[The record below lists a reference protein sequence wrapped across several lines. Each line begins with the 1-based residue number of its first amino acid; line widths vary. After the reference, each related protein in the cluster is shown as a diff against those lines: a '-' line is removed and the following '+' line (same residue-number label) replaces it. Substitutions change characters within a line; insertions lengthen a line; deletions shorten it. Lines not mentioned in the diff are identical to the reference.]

1 MAVKQRWMSRD
12 TRRKSR
18 YGLRLLGGVFGI
30 ALLALA
36 LVCGGVLL
44 GFRMGWPPELFSV
57 LLCLGVTALM
67 VVLALRLGR
76 RCAGD
81 ATMFFLT
88 EEERLFAV
96 DARDLAQAGGALL
109 SQAAAGRNVQ
119 RHLRKLACLSEVPA
133 QAEEILNVERIR
145 EHGSHYALHCRVRR
159 LDCRVIRRT
168 YVLAKS
174 MEDQE
179 RLLRQLERRERG
191 VWP

>member
-30 ALLALA
+30 
-36 LVCGGVLL
+36 
-44 GFRMGWPPELFSV
+44 
-57 LLCLGVTALM
+57 
-67 VVLALRLGR
+67 
-76 RCAGD
+76 
-81 ATMFFLT
+81 
-88 EEERLFAV
+88 
-96 DARDLAQAGGALL
+96 ALL